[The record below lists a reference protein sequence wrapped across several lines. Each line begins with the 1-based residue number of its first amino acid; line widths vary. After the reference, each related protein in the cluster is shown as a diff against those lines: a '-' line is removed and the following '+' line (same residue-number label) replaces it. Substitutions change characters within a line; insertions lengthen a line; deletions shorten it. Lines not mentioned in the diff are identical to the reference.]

1 MTHHL
6 NRSKMIF
13 FLKLLLNINTKKR
26 NRTRENIWD
35 GSYHVYMRS
44 TILVLKQKK
53 GRVGKG
59 MHR

>member
-1 MTHHL
+1 
-6 NRSKMIF
+6 MIF

-53 GRVGKG
+53 KGRVGKG